1 MQNLMYEMTNAL
13 LIFIS
18 LTKTPWIP
26 ISTNHLIYCP
36 LKSRETSDL
45 LSSDYEKVIIHR
57 DFNVAVN
64 EFLLGK

>member
-1 MQNLMYEMTNAL
+1 MNT
-13 LIFIS
+13 
-18 LTKTPWIP
+18 
-26 ISTNHLIYCP
+26 HLN
-36 LKSRETSDL
+36 KSRESSDL